1 MQDEFELRHEP
12 AYRVCS
18 MGAVLISHDIRTLQI
33 PEFLDIVAEI
43 QSLRVCLSM
52 TLRAS
57 FRKSALID
65 HSVGK
70 IIYCR
75 GRPSRLDEAD

>member
-1 MQDEFELRHEP
+1 MNRLIEAIRP
-12 AYRVCS
+12 GCA
-18 MGAVLISHDIRTLQI
+18 LISHDIRTLQI
-33 PEFLDIVAEI
+33 PEFLDMVAEI

-57 FRKSALID
+57 FRKCALID

-70 IIYCR
+70 IIYRR
-75 GRPSRLDEAD
+75 GLP